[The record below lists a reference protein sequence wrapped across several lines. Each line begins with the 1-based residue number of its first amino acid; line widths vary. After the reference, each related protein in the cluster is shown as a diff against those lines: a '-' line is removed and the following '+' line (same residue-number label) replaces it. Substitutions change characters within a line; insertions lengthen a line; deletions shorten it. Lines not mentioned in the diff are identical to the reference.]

1 MISMIALDLD
11 GTLLRSD
18 GSISEETIDK
28 LECLHETGIVVVV
41 ATGRSYI
48 GLPQNIR
55 CLSFVDYLISSNGT
69 TVTRWDD
76 NSIIYREWMPKDLS
90 YLIFKE
96 CSNLDIIIDTLVDGT
111 WHIDAH
117 KYKKYNFILNN
128 NVKKYIEKTR
138 VMEDDYDF
146 FLNTL
151 NKGTEKIVMNFDP
164 SNEIIKNKISYLS
177 QCYPVNIWSDKKHK
191 LDIISEK
198 ASKGNALKWL
208 ANFLKIEDDTII
220 AFGNDDND
228 ISMMKEVG
236 IPVAVSNATGSLKDS
251 TKYITVS
258 NDQDGVLQY
267 LRKVS
272 TLTSQKE

>member
-28 LECLHETGIVVVV
+28 LERLHETGIVVVV

-164 SNEIIKNKISYLS
+164 SNEIIKNK
-177 QCYPVNIWSDKKHK
+177 
-191 LDIISEK
+191 
-198 ASKGNALKWL
+198 
-208 ANFLKIEDDTII
+208 
-220 AFGNDDND
+220 
-228 ISMMKEVG
+228 
-236 IPVAVSNATGSLKDS
+236 
-251 TKYITVS
+251 
-258 NDQDGVLQY
+258 GVKQN
-267 LRKVS
+267 V
-272 TLTSQKE
+272 